1 MLDLTQ
7 INSHWTLFL
16 DRDGV
21 INHDLA
27 PYTLHKS
34 QFVFYKGVTEAIKIF
49 NNIFQYILITTN
61 QRGVSKK
68 LMTEQDLHDIH
79 DYMLEEI
86 QRTGG
91 RIDKIFYCTALNDDA
106 PCRKPN
112 PGMALEAMK
121 LYPSIQP
128 EKAIM
133 VGNNISDMQFGR
145 NAGMHTVLLTTTGT
159 RVKFPHPLV
168 DRQYDSLIAF
178 AQDILDQRKPSA
190 KVPD

>member
-1 MLDLTQ
+1 MLDLTL
-7 INSHWTLFL
+7 INKHWTLFL

-34 QFVFYKGVTEAIKIF
+34 QFTFYRGVTDALKIF
-49 NNIFQYILITTN
+49 NDIFLHILIATN
-61 QRGVSKK
+61 QRGVAKK

-86 QRTGG
+86 KRTGG
-91 RIDKIFYCTALNDDA
+91 RIDKIFYCTAMNDDA

-112 PGMALEAMK
+112 PGMAKEAMK
-121 LYPSIQP
+121 IFPFIKPDQS
-128 EKAIM
+128 IM
-133 VGNNISDMQFGR
+133 VGNNISDMQFGK

-159 RVKFPHPLV
+159 NVKLPHPLV
-168 DRQYDSLIAF
+168 DKQYDSLITF
-178 AQDILDQRKPSA
+178 AQDILASVKA
-190 KVPD
+190 